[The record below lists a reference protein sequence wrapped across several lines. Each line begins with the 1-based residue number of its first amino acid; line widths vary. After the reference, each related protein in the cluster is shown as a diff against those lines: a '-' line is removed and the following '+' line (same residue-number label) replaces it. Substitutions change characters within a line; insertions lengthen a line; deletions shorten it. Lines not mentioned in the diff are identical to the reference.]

1 MQTWIGSSNYNSLQ
15 LKAEKRFSSGLGFIA
30 AYTFSKLI
38 DVGQLGYRD
47 PLGNRNLD
55 RGIGPDNA
63 PQPVNHRLQL
73 PASIRK
79 GKPMGDAGPLQ
90 YVVGGWELNGFTT
103 FQSGLALMPGISTNT
118 GQCGN
123 NLARPNVTAI
133 PRISPTRGSGSWYDI
148 SKFSVPAQYT
158 IGNAGRGLVYGPHTH
173 NWDLNAAKTFPIP
186 GREGMKLEFRAEFYN
201 LFNTPQFS
209 DPNMTV
215 NAGTAGRI
223 TGSRNE
229 RQGRSR

>member
-1 MQTWIGSSNYNSLQ
+1 M
-15 LKAEKRFSSGLGFIA
+15 
-30 AYTFSKLI
+30 
-38 DVGQLGYRD
+38 
-47 PLGNRNLD
+47 
-55 RGIGPDNA
+55 
-63 PQPVNHRLQL
+63 
-73 PASIRK
+73 
-79 GKPMGDAGPLQ
+79 
-90 YVVGGWELNGFTT
+90 
-103 FQSGLALMPGISTNT
+103 
-118 GQCGN
+118 
-123 NLARPNVTAI
+123 
-133 PRISPTRGSGSWYDI
+133 
-148 SKFSVPAQYT
+148 PAQFA

-229 RQGRSR
+229 RQGQMALKLYF